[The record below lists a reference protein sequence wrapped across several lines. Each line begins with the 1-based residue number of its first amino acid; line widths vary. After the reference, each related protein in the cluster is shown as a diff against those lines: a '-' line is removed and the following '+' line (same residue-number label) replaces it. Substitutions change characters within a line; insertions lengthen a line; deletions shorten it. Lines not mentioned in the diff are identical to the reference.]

1 MVVCPACGSSRIR
14 NDYRPAPFYL
24 RIFLIRA
31 LLCDYCNR
39 QFRAFSLRMPGERQ
53 SNRPKRRADTFVSAP
68 ERREGKIDLAAGRPS
83 EGENREL
90 LDQIVRR
97 HRPSGGEFP
106 GGPSIDQAPRRVGE
120 TGPAIARAP
129 VGEVAARK
137 IMDEATPEPGLAIA
151 CPGCGSS
158 RVKRRPR
165 KPLER
170 LVFSITNHRAYV
182 CRECQRSFYARPGS
196 A

>member
-1 MVVCPACGSSRIR
+1 MQKCLIYGGLSSLWKFTDPARLSAGAVLSEDIPDPRPVVRLLQPAVSG
-14 NDYRPAPFYL
+14 L
-24 RIFLIRA
+24 
-31 LLCDYCNR
+31 
-39 QFRAFSLRMPGERQ
+39 Q
-53 SNRPKRRADTFVSAP
+53 SAD
-68 ERREGKIDLAAGRPS
+68 AGRATIESAEEKGRYLCLRARSPR
-83 EGENREL
+83 GE
-90 LDQIVRR
+90 D
-97 HRPSGGEFP
+97 RPYRG
-106 GGPSIDQAPRRVGE
+106 A

-151 CPGCGSS
+151 CPDCGSS